1 MMRKS
6 NASFSERRDRVRR
19 RLLHAVSG
27 LMLVAS
33 LAVAARKPKNEDGPV
48 AQLSKAPRSAQSL
61 ENPYAGQAEAVAAG
75 RKLFEQHC
83 AQCHGQDAR
92 GLERAA
98 DLHSPAIQDAPPGVL
113 FWALRNG
120 RVRKGMPSWSQLPDQ
135 RLWQIVTYLKTL
147 K

>member
-1 MMRKS
+1 MLT
-6 NASFSERRDRVRR
+6 R
-19 RLLHAVSG
+19 RLVRVVSG
-27 LMLVAS
+27 LVLVAS

>member
-1 MMRKS
+1 MGQVCRCGAEMKS
-6 NASFSERRDRVRR
+6 PSEELRCIKCGADCC
-19 RLLHAVSG
+19 
-27 LMLVAS
+27 
-33 LAVAARKPKNEDGPV
+33 
-48 AQLSKAPRSAQSL
+48 PRSAQSL

-75 RKLFEQHC
+75 HKLFEQHC
-83 AQCHGQDAR
+83 AECHGQDAR

-98 DLHSPAIQDAPPGVL
+98 DLHSPAIQNDPPGTL

>member
-1 MMRKS
+1 MLT
-6 NASFSERRDRVRR
+6 RRV
-19 RLLHAVSG
+19 LQVVSG
-27 LMLVAS
+27 LMLVTS
-33 LAVAARKPKNEDGPV
+33 LAVAARRPKSEDGPA
-48 AQLSKAPRSAQSL
+48 AQLSKAPPSAQSL
-61 ENPYAGQAEAVAAG
+61 KNPYAGQAEAAAAG

>member
-1 MMRKS
+1 MLT
-6 NASFSERRDRVRR
+6 RRV
-19 RLLHAVSG
+19 LQVVSG
-27 LMLVAS
+27 LMLVTS
-33 LAVAARKPKNEDGPV
+33 LAVAARKPKSEDGPA
-48 AQLSKAPRSAQSL
+48 AQLSKAPPSAQSL
-61 ENPYAGQAEAVAAG
+61 KNPYEGQAEAAAAG

-98 DLHSPAIQDAPPGVL
+98 DLHSPAIRNAPPGSL

>member
-1 MMRKS
+1 MLT
-6 NASFSERRDRVRR
+6 RRV
-19 RLLHAVSG
+19 LQVVSG
-27 LMLVAS
+27 LMLVTS
-33 LAVAARKPKNEDGPV
+33 LAVAARKPKSEDGPA
-48 AQLSKAPRSAQSL
+48 AQLSKAPPSAQSL
-61 ENPYAGQAEAVAAG
+61 KNPYEGQAEAAAAG

>member
-1 MMRKS
+1 MLT
-6 NASFSERRDRVRR
+6 RRV
-19 RLLHAVSG
+19 LQVVSG
-27 LMLVAS
+27 LMLVALLS
-33 LAVAARKPKNEDGPV
+33 VAARKPKNEDGPV

-98 DLHSPAIQDAPPGVL
+98 DLRSPAIQNAPPGSL
-113 FWALRNG
+113 FWALGNG

-135 RLWQIVTYLKTL
+135 RIWQIVTYLKTL

>member
-1 MMRKS
+1 
-6 NASFSERRDRVRR
+6 
-19 RLLHAVSG
+19 
-27 LMLVAS
+27 MLVAS

-75 RKLFEQHC
+75 HKLFEQHC
-83 AQCHGQDAR
+83 AECHGQDAR

-98 DLHSPAIQDAPPGVL
+98 DLHSPAIQNVPPGTL

-135 RLWQIVTYLKTL
+135 QLWQIVTYLKTL

>member
-1 MMRKS
+1 MLT
-6 NASFSERRDRVRR
+6 RRV
-19 RLLHAVSG
+19 LQVVSG
-27 LMLVAS
+27 LMLVTS
-33 LAVAARKPKNEDGPV
+33 LAVAARRPKSEDGPA
-48 AQLSKAPRSAQSL
+48 AQLSKAPPSAQSL
-61 ENPYAGQAEAVAAG
+61 KNPYAGQAEAAAAG
-75 RKLFEQHC
+75 RKLFEQQC

>member
-1 MMRKS
+1 MLT
-6 NASFSERRDRVRR
+6 RRV
-19 RLLHAVSG
+19 LQVVSG
-27 LMLVAS
+27 LMLVTS
-33 LAVAARKPKNEDGPV
+33 LAVAARKPKSEDGPA
-48 AQLSKAPRSAQSL
+48 AQLSKAPPSAQSL
-61 ENPYAGQAEAVAAG
+61 KNPYAGQAEAAAAG